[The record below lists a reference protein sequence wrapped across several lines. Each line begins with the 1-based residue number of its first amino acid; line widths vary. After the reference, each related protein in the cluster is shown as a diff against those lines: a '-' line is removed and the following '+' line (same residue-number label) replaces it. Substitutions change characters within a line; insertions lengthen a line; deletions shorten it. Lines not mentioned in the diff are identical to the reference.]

1 MSHALNRSLNR
12 RLPFLLSCHTC
23 RFDPQTGLLHATPNM
38 NVVNAML
45 RLLGPCSEFWLC
57 MRILLWQVACCGAAL
72 AARAKLSEWF
82 KL

>member
-1 MSHALNRSLNR
+1 
-12 RLPFLLSCHTC
+12 
-23 RFDPQTGLLHATPNM
+23 M

-82 KL
+82 KLS